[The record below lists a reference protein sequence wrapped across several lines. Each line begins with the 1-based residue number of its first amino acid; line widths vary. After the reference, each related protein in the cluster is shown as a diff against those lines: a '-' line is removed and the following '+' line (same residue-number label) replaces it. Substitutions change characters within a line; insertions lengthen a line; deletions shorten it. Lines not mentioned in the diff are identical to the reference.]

1 MPADRDRIPLAL
13 YVHLPWCVRKCPY
26 CDFNSHRAPA
36 QLPETDYVDALI
48 RDLDHDLPLAGGR
61 PLVSIFFGGGT
72 PSLFSAEAIQRIL
85 DSVRAR
91 LPLATD
97 CEITL
102 EANPG
107 AAEQARF
114 AGFRQ
119 AGVNRLSIGVQS
131 LNDQALQRLGRI
143 HDAAAARDAVASA
156 RAAGF
161 DNFNLDLMYAL
172 PTQSTTD
179 ADADLQ
185 ALLSTAP
192 PHVSRYQLTLE
203 PGTAFHARPPTLP
216 DSEAAWTMHRRG
228 ARALTTAGLRAYEI
242 SAWARPGFESRHNR
256 NYWLFGDY
264 LGIGAGAHGKL
275 TDREGHILRRA
286 KQPLPNLYRRDPV
299 TPAAEHRVAP
309 DDARFEFLMN
319 GLRLTDGFDRHCF
332 ETRTGGDWAR
342 LLRELA
348 PAMDRGLVE
357 SHAGGVR
364 CTALGG
370 RHLDTLLTDLL
381 PSAA

>member
-48 RDLDHDLPLAGGR
+48 RDLDHDRPLAGGR

-85 DSVRAR
+85 DAVRAR
-91 LPLATD
+91 LPLAAD

-107 AAEQARF
+107 AVEQQRF

-119 AGVNRLSIGVQS
+119 AGVNRLSIGIQS
-131 LNDQALQRLGRI
+131 LDDGALQRLGRI
-143 HDAAAARDAVASA
+143 HDAAAG
-156 RAAGF
+156 RAAVTAARGAGF
-161 DNFNLDLMYAL
+161 TNFNLDLMYAL
-172 PTQSTTD
+172 PEQSPAQ
-179 ADADLQ
+179 ADADLA
-185 ALLSTAP
+185 ALLALAP

-203 PGTAFHARPPTLP
+203 PGTPFHARPPALP
-216 DSEAAWTMHRRG
+216 DGDAAWAMHESGARQLSEAGFHG
-228 ARALTTAGLRAYEI
+228 YEV
-242 SAWARPGFESRHNR
+242 SAWAQPGRESRHNR

-275 TDREGHILRRA
+275 TGADGRIQRRA

-299 TPAAEHRVAP
+299 TPAAEHRVMP

-319 GLRLTDGFDRHCF
+319 GLRLTDGFDRECF
-332 ETRTGGDWAR
+332 ETRTGGDWR
-342 LLRELA
+342 QLLRELA
-348 PAMDRGLVE
+348 PAIDRGLVE
-357 SHAGGVR
+357 NHDNRLR
-364 CTALGG
+364 CTALGS

-381 PSAA
+381 PSVA